1 MSRTNREWSTC
12 GAGWLMHRL
21 PHWGSLHWLPGC
33 HGATWRLGAETEVKA
48 KYASNKLPI
57 DLTLRLQDVARL
69 SRALQNAHKLAA
81 SPPHLLSS
89 DYSLNNESSP
99 VCVCVCGR
107 CRLCATCVCSML
119 KICAKNFKLSHT
131 LWKMHF
137 TPATAAS
144 APVAACSPATKFNFK
159 SCWARNPL
167 PLSKLGILSYVSNW
181 NFFEN

>member
-21 PHWGSLHWLPGC
+21 PRWGSLHWLPGC

-81 SPPHLLSS
+81 LPP
-89 DYSLNNESSP
+89 SSP
-99 VCVCVCGR
+99 FLRLLAEQWKFPCMCVCVRALPPVCNM
-107 CRLCATCVCSML
+107 CVQHVENMRKKFQTVTYIVKNAFHSNDCCFSSSCSL
-119 KICAKNFKLSHT
+119 L
-131 LWKMHF
+131 
-137 TPATAAS
+137 
-144 APVAACSPATKFNFK
+144 ACNKVQ
-159 SCWARNPL
+159 L
-167 PLSKLGILSYVSNW
+167 
-181 NFFEN
+181 